1 MKGLKILKLLKIR
14 IWLSQDQLVSRKTL
28 TLKMRNRERL
38 VNQTNKNSHCLQEAH
53 SGKKKRKQN
62 QTKTKTYKYSTHP
75 VKFPFSITGV
85 YYVF

>member
-53 SGKKKRKQN
+53 SGKKKK
-62 QTKTKTYKYSTHP
+62 KTKPNKNQNLQIQYPSC
-75 VKFPFSITGV
+75 
-85 YYVF
+85 